1 MTYDFSPLKQKITDT
16 DEWLKKEFQGIR
28 TGRATPTLLDN
39 IQVESF
45 GARVPLNQVG
55 NVGVEDA
62 RTLRVNI
69 WNVEQI
75 KDVEKAI
82 TDANLGVGVSPDE
95 SGVRVTFP
103 ELTAE
108 RRDTLIKISKDKLE
122 EARISLRNERDNVWG
137 DIQKQEK
144 DGEMSEDEKFRYK
157 DEMQKLVD
165 DGNKALEEL
174 GNKKEIEI
182 QS

>member
-1 MTYDFSPLKQKITDT
+1 MTYDFSPLKQKIEDT
-16 DEWLKKEFQGIR
+16 EAWLKKEFQGIR
-28 TGRATPTLLDN
+28 TGQATPTLLDN

-62 RTLRVNI
+62 RTRRVSV
-69 WNVEQI
+69 WNVEQV

-82 TDANLGVGVSPDE
+82 TDANLGVGVTPDE

-103 ELTAE
+103 ELTSE
-108 RRDTLIKISKDKLE
+108 RRDTLIKLSKDKLE
-122 EARISLRNERDNVWG
+122 EARISLRGVRDEVWG

-144 DGEMSEDEKFRYK
+144 DGEISEDEKFSYK
-157 DEMQKLVD
+157 DEMQKLID
-165 DGNKALEEL
+165 EGNKALEEL
-174 GNKKEIEI
+174 GNRKEEEI
-182 QS
+182 KV